1 MKIHLSYQ
9 HHLTHSHIWAG
20 QTSLRPASPSSDWYY
35 SGAFHMHLW
44 SDGWLTLI
52 NCKLKHSDTPAHTLK
67 PRATLTL
74 VMALGAALRSG
85 DIVKVPLSTSSVKF
99 VAPFQIAI

>member
-9 HHLTHSHIWAG
+9 HNVATLHVWAG
-20 QTSLRPASPSSDWYY
+20 QTSLRPSSPSSDWRY
-35 SGAFHMHLW
+35 SGVFHMHLW

-52 NCKLKHSDTPAHTLK
+52 NCKLKHSNTPAHTLK

-74 VMALGAALRSG
+74 VMALGAALRSKA
-85 DIVKVPLSTSSVKF
+85 IVKQP
-99 VAPFQIAI
+99 VAPLQIVT